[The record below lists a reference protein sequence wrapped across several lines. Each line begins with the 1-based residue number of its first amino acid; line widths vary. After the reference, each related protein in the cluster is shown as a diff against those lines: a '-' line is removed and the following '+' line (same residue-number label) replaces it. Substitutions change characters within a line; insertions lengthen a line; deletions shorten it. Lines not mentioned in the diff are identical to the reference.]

1 MEPILEWDPQKESS
15 NLKKHGVS
23 FIEAVTALEDE
34 LALTVEDDHP
44 HERRF
49 ITIGRGETGRVLVV
63 VYTHRGAAIRIISAR
78 KTTAREQKAY
88 EEQTHGRG

>member
-34 LALTVEDDHP
+34 LALTVEDDLP
-44 HERRF
+44 YERRF